1 MNDVS
6 TQLNNIMREVEISI
20 RKQMQSRGYRAAN
33 ELRNASQIVLRG
45 QRHGRRY
52 IVPGTGRLKYY
63 KRDSDPVG
71 LVYHRRNSKN
81 HQAGTASL
89 IYRNKAGTARIS
101 YRYYTASAP
110 GEPPAV
116 RTGAFR
122 MSWQARSYVEGSGDD
137 FAVTS
142 AVESRIRTDN
152 GKYLLGKIL
161 EEGTENME
169 PRPHHDAI
177 KQMALPKIERIYSE
191 PYF

>member
-1 MNDVS
+1 MS
-6 TQLNNIMREVEISI
+6 TVTSQFDAIMREAEISI

-52 IVPGTGRLKYY
+52 IVPGTGRMTYY
-63 KRDSDPVG
+63 KNNSDPVG

-89 IYRNKAGTARIS
+89 IYRNKAGTAKIT

-122 MSWQARSYVEGSGDD
+122 MSWQARSFVEGMGEE
-137 FAVTS
+137 FTVTS

-152 GKYLLGKIL
+152 GKYLLGEIL
-161 EEGTENME
+161 EEGKGRIA

-177 KQMALPKIERIYSE
+177 KERAMPKIKRIYSE